1 MKKKLIMLLAVAMLA
16 TSLASCGGGAD
27 KTDGTTTATDGK
39 KTEVTTTD
47 KKEEKKP
54 AFEGE
59 IGDILDSIVAKAGEI
74 EGNTEYGI
82 KSISCYHND
91 VDTDSCETILGLSEE
106 KFKEYVDAAIESKPD
121 GSWFTHS
128 VVVVRLKGG
137 VNVEEAAKTI
147 VANTEATR
155 FGCLRP
161 QKIVGMYTGNYVIFT
176 TSDEEIC
183 ENVYKAV
190 EALSGDSV
198 VRIDRDKNW
207 SDSGLG

>member
-16 TSLASCGGGAD
+16 TSLASCGETG
-27 KTDGTTTATDGK
+27 KKDGTTTATDGK
-39 KTEVTTTD
+39 KTDVTTTE

-106 KFKEYVDAAIESKPD
+106 KFKEYVDAAVESKPD

-128 VVVVRLKGG
+128 VVVVRLKDG

-147 VANTEATR
+147 VANTEPVR

-176 TSDEEIC
+176 TSGEEIC

-190 EALSGDSV
+190 EALSSDSV
-198 VRIDRDKNW
+198 VRVDRDKNW